1 MSIIHELTH
10 PFPHLIIEN
19 IYNDVELKLIWEE
32 LEFLNKPKKF
42 HEPEKYGASYSIS
55 HENVIKYNTN
65 SKALDL
71 DYIYSDRNI
80 SNILRINVKTF
91 NYAQIYS
98 NLSPYNLKFLQA
110 NFSITK
116 IRYYENGDYYL
127 PHSDCKYDT
136 LACTYFYKQPKKFA
150 GGELFFPQFDN
161 YQLSCK
167 NNSCVIFP
175 SYFMHGV
182 KEVHIENIDYNSGCS
197 RYCMSQFTNV
207 V

>member
-1 MSIIHELTH
+1 MPIIQELTR

-19 IYNDVELKLIWEE
+19 MYNDEELKLIWEE
-32 LEFLNKPKKF
+32 LEFLNKLEKF
-42 HEPEKYGASYSIS
+42 HKPERYGASYQIN

-65 SKALDL
+65 SKALILED
-71 DYIYSDRNI
+71 IYSDKNI

-98 NLSPYNLKFLQA
+98 NLSPYYLKFLLS
-110 NFSITK
+110 NYSITK

-127 PHSDCKYDT
+127 PHTDDKFDT
-136 LACTYFYKQPKKFA
+136 LACTYFYKHPKKFT

-161 YQLSCK
+161 YQFHCK

-182 KEVHIENIDYNSGCS
+182 KEVHIENIDYNSGFS